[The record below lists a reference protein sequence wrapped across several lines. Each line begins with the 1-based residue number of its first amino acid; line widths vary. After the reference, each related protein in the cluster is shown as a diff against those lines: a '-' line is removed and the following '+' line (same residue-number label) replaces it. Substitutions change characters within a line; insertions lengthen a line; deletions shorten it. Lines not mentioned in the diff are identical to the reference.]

1 MKPKHIRQ
9 TLKALKKH
17 RRRPLLNLGRKIKY
31 GFKGFARNAWLS
43 VAATAIMIVTLLII
57 SATMIARNVLLDT
70 VKSIENNIDMSIFLK
85 QETSDEEV
93 QRIYEKMWGLSSVRA
108 VEYVSP
114 NQAEEEYRFMNSD
127 NPDALA
133 ALDEATN
140 MFPWIFHVKVNNL
153 SDISELEGFVANDED
168 MQNLMDAKRPPSF
181 ADERRLAIDNIASTA
196 RFVEKAG
203 LIAGSI
209 FVVIAFL
216 IIFNTIRMAIFN
228 RHEEIY
234 MMKLI
239 GADKGFIR
247 GPFIV
252 EAIIYGVLASVFA
265 GVILV
270 GLLSVL
276 REHLV
281 DYGVEIESTY
291 EMVKDYWPV
300 FFLAL
305 LLVGIFI
312 GAVSSY
318 LATRKYLKLLTK

>member
-1 MKPKHIRQ
+1 MKPKHVRQ
-9 TLKALKKH
+9 TLKALRKH
-17 RRRPLLNLGRKIKY
+17 RKRPLLNVGRKIKY
-31 GFKGFARNAWLS
+31 GVKGFVRNAWLS

-70 VKSIENNIDMSIFLK
+70 VKSIENNVDMSIFLK
-85 QETSDEEV
+85 QDTSDA
-93 QRIYEKMWGLSSVRA
+93 QIQKLYEKFWALGSVRT

-127 NPDALA
+127 DPDALA

-153 SDISELEGFVANDED
+153 SDISELESFVNSDED
-168 MQNLMDAKRPPSF
+168 MQALIDPKRAPSF
-181 ADERRLAIDNIASTA
+181 ADERRVAIDNIASTA
-196 RFVEKAG
+196 RFVEKVG
-203 LIAGSI
+203 LIAGSV

-252 EAIIYGVLASVFA
+252 EAIIYGILAAVFA
-265 GVILV
+265 GLILV
-270 GLLSVL
+270 GLLSML

-281 DYGVEIESTY
+281 NYGVEIQSTY
-291 EMVKDYWPV
+291 DLAKNYWGV

-305 LLVGIFI
+305 LIIGIFI
-312 GAVSSY
+312 GMISSY
-318 LATRKYLKLLTK
+318 LATRKYLKLSAK